1 MKLKMVTGCMTDSL
15 TINGKEEIDLTD
27 DKRADVWNKV
37 CGYLIANG
45 EHRYLNEFLQFVLIH
60 HGEYGCSTEPC
71 EQCGDYVETYK
82 LEI

>member
-1 MKLKMVTGCMTDSL
+1 MKLKLVTGCMTDSL

-27 DKRADVWNKV
+27 DERVDVWNEV
-37 CGYLIANG
+37 CEYLIANG
-45 EHRYLNEFLQFVLIH
+45 EHRYLNEFLQFVLTH

-71 EQCGDYVETYK
+71 EQCGEYVEIYK